1 MKKRSKKNSIDGTN
15 LPDSRLVELL
25 DRCAISVKDI
35 ETNKKS
41 KIKMEK
47 REDKP
52 VQLVQKMNLEHK
64 SLEVSML
71 EKDDFS
77 DEELESYLSKGE
89 IKATDKVTIPPKI
102 LFVGDCTIATF
113 GNFSASTGKAKSKKT
128 FNISAMVA
136 AAVTNTTVLNY
147 RACLPEGKRK
157 ILYFDTEQS
166 KYHCHNVLE
175 RIYKLSGLSVK
186 KDDPRL
192 LFWGLREY
200 TPKLRIA
207 LIDYALRKHQEVG
220 LVIID
225 GLRDLM
231 YDINNGKE
239 ATDVMTVLMAWTS
252 VYDLHIHT
260 VLHLNKNDNN
270 PRGHIG
276 TELENK
282 AETVLIISKNLQNN
296 SISEVRPMHM
306 RDKEFS
312 TFAFHI
318 DDNKLPVLDNGI
330 SVTVVKRREKSLVS
344 LDNEVH
350 QEILSKAFKNNTP
363 TRYSDLV
370 EMVSRAY
377 EDAGY
382 KRGTNGIKD
391 LLKLLSGKGII
402 VKQDDAYIY
411 KSEGFVNPST
421 EESKKV

>member
-1 MKKRSKKNSIDGTN
+1 
-15 LPDSRLVELL
+15 
-25 DRCAISVKDI
+25 
-35 ETNKKS
+35 
-41 KIKMEK
+41 MEK

-52 VQLVQKMNLEHK
+52 VQLVQKSNLEHK

-350 QEILSKAFKNNTP
+350 QEILSKAFKNNSP

-402 VKQDDAYIY
+402 VKQDDAYIC

>member
-1 MKKRSKKNSIDGTN
+1 
-15 LPDSRLVELL
+15 
-25 DRCAISVKDI
+25 
-35 ETNKKS
+35 
-41 KIKMEK
+41 MEK

-52 VQLVQKMNLEHK
+52 VQLVQKSNLEHK

-402 VKQDDAYIY
+402 AKQDDAYIY

>member
-1 MKKRSKKNSIDGTN
+1 MENKN
-15 LPDSRLVELL
+15 
-25 DRCAISVKDI
+25 
-35 ETNKKS
+35 NKNRQDMSNK
-41 KIKMEK
+41 
-47 REDKP
+47 
-52 VQLVQKMNLEHK
+52 QLEHQ

-71 EKDDFS
+71 NKDSFS

-89 IKATDKVTIPPKI
+89 IKATDKITVPPKI

-113 GNFSASTGKAKSKKT
+113 GNFSGSTGKAKSKKT

-136 AAVTNTTVLNY
+136 AAVTNSTVLNY
-147 RACLPEGKRK
+147 RACLPEGKRN

-166 KYHCHNVLE
+166 KFHCHSVLE
-175 RIYKLSGLSVK
+175 RIYKLSGLSLK
-186 KDDPRL
+186 EDDPRL
-192 LFWGLREY
+192 MFWGLREY

-207 LIDYALRKHQEVG
+207 VIDYALRKYDEVG

-252 VYDLHIHT
+252 VYELHIHT

-282 AETVLIISKNLQNN
+282 AETVLIISKNTMNN
-296 SISEVRPMHM
+296 SVSEVKPMHM
-306 RDKEFS
+306 RDKEFT

-318 DDNKLPVLDNGI
+318 DDNKLPVLDSSM
-330 SVTVVKRREKSLVS
+330 SVTVVKPREKSLVS

-350 QEILSKAFKNNTP
+350 QEILGKVFEENTP
-363 TRYSDLV
+363 TKYNELV
-370 EMVSRAY
+370 DVVAQAY
-377 EDAGY
+377 EAAGY
-382 KRGTNGIKD
+382 KRGMNGIKG
-391 LLKLLSGKGII
+391 LLKLLTSKGII
-402 VKQDDAYIY
+402 VKEENGYAY
-411 KSEGFVNPST
+411 KSECFENPNTSS
-421 EESKKV
+421 EK

>member
-1 MKKRSKKNSIDGTN
+1 
-15 LPDSRLVELL
+15 
-25 DRCAISVKDI
+25 
-35 ETNKKS
+35 
-41 KIKMEK
+41 MEK

-52 VQLVQKMNLEHK
+52 VQLVQKSNLEHK

-186 KDDPRL
+186 KDDPGL

-350 QEILSKAFKNNTP
+350 QEILSKAFKNNSP

>member
-1 MKKRSKKNSIDGTN
+1 
-15 LPDSRLVELL
+15 
-25 DRCAISVKDI
+25 
-35 ETNKKS
+35 
-41 KIKMEK
+41 MEK
-47 REDKP
+47 RDDKP
-52 VQLVQKMNLEHK
+52 VQIVQKTTLEHK

-330 SVTVVKRREKSLVS
+330 SVTVVKRREKSLIS

-350 QEILSKAFKNNTP
+350 QEILSKAFKKNSP

-402 VKQDDAYIY
+402 VKQGDTYIY
-411 KSEGFVNPST
+411 KSEGFTKPTPDV
-421 EESKKV
+421 SKEV

>member
-1 MKKRSKKNSIDGTN
+1 MENKN
-15 LPDSRLVELL
+15 
-25 DRCAISVKDI
+25 
-35 ETNKKS
+35 NKNRRDMSNK
-41 KIKMEK
+41 
-47 REDKP
+47 
-52 VQLVQKMNLEHK
+52 QLEHQ

-71 EKDDFS
+71 NKDSFS

-89 IKATDKVTIPPKI
+89 IKATDKITIPPKI

-136 AAVTNTTVLNY
+136 AAVTNSTVLNY
-147 RACLPEGKRK
+147 RACLPEGKRN

-166 KYHCHNVLE
+166 KFHCHSVLE
-175 RIYKLSGLSVK
+175 RIYKLSGLSLK
-186 KDDPRL
+186 EDDPRL
-192 LFWGLREY
+192 MFWGLREY

-207 LIDYALRKHQEVG
+207 VIDYALRKYDEVG

-239 ATDVMTVLMAWTS
+239 ATDVMTVLMDWTS
-252 VYDLHIHT
+252 VYELHIHT

-282 AETVLIISKNLQNN
+282 AETVLIISKNTMNN
-296 SISEVRPMHM
+296 SVSEVKPMHM
-306 RDKEFS
+306 RDKEFT

-318 DDNKLPVLDNGI
+318 DDNKLPVLDSSM
-330 SVTVVKRREKSLVS
+330 SVTVVKPREKSLVS

-350 QEILSKAFKNNTP
+350 QEILGKVFEENTP
-363 TRYSDLV
+363 TKYNELV
-370 EMVSRAY
+370 DVVAQAY
-377 EDAGY
+377 EAAGY
-382 KRGTNGIKD
+382 KRGMNGIKG
-391 LLKLLSGKGII
+391 LLKLLTSKGII
-402 VKQDDAYIY
+402 VKEENGYAY
-411 KSEGFVNPST
+411 KSECFENPNTSS
-421 EESKKV
+421 EK

>member
-1 MKKRSKKNSIDGTN
+1 
-15 LPDSRLVELL
+15 
-25 DRCAISVKDI
+25 
-35 ETNKKS
+35 
-41 KIKMEK
+41 MEK

-52 VQLVQKMNLEHK
+52 VQLVQKSNLEHK

-207 LIDYALRKHQEVG
+207 LIDYVLRKHQEVG

-350 QEILSKAFKNNTP
+350 QEILSKAFKNNSP

-377 EDAGY
+377 ENAGY

>member
-1 MKKRSKKNSIDGTN
+1 MK
-15 LPDSRLVELL
+15 
-25 DRCAISVKDI
+25 
-35 ETNKKS
+35 
-41 KIKMEK
+41 K

-52 VQLVQKMNLEHK
+52 VQLVQKSNLEHK

-200 TPKLRIA
+200 TTKLRIA

-350 QEILSKAFKNNTP
+350 QEILSKAFKNNSP

>member
-1 MKKRSKKNSIDGTN
+1 MEQKVKKKGQPTQ
-15 LPDSRLVELL
+15 
-25 DRCAISVKDI
+25 
-35 ETNKKS
+35 
-41 KIKMEK
+41 EK
-47 REDKP
+47 
-52 VQLVQKMNLEHK
+52 QLEQQ

-71 EKDDFS
+71 NKDSFS
-77 DEELESYLSKGE
+77 DEELESYLSKGA
-89 IKATDKVTIPPKI
+89 IRACDKITVPPKI

-147 RACLPEGKRK
+147 RACLPEGKRS

-166 KYHCHNVLE
+166 KYHCHTVLE
-175 RIYKLSGLSVK
+175 RIYKLSGLSLQ

-192 LFWGLREY
+192 MFWGLREY

-207 LIDYALRKHQEVG
+207 VIDYALRKYEGVG

-282 AETVLIISKNLQNN
+282 AETVLIISKNIQNN
-296 SISEVRPMHM
+296 SISEVKPMHM
-306 RDKEFS
+306 RDKEFT

-318 DDNKLPVLDNGI
+318 DDNRLPVLDSSM
-330 SVTVVKRREKSLVS
+330 SVTVVKPREKSLVS

-350 QEILSKAFKNNTP
+350 KEILCRLFEEHAPSK
-363 TRYSDLV
+363 YSELV
-370 EMVSRAY
+370 ELVSRAY
-377 EDAGY
+377 EAAGY
-382 KRGTNGIKD
+382 KRGMNGIKN
-391 LLKLLSGKGII
+391 LIKLLSSKGII
-402 VKQDDAYIY
+402 VKEGNVYTY
-411 KSEGFVNPST
+411 KSECFESPSQT
-421 EESKKV
+421 LESQV

>member
-350 QEILSKAFKNNTP
+350 QEILSKAFKNNSP

-411 KSEGFVNPST
+411 KSDGFVNPST

>member
-1 MKKRSKKNSIDGTN
+1 
-15 LPDSRLVELL
+15 
-25 DRCAISVKDI
+25 
-35 ETNKKS
+35 
-41 KIKMEK
+41 MEK
-47 REDKP
+47 RDDKP
-52 VQLVQKMNLEHK
+52 VQIVQKTTLEHK

-350 QEILSKAFKNNTP
+350 QEILSKAFKKNSP

-402 VKQDDAYIY
+402 VKQGDTYIY
-411 KSEGFVNPST
+411 KSEGFTKPNLDVNK
-421 EESKKV
+421 EV

>member
-1 MKKRSKKNSIDGTN
+1 
-15 LPDSRLVELL
+15 
-25 DRCAISVKDI
+25 
-35 ETNKKS
+35 
-41 KIKMEK
+41 MEK
-47 REDKP
+47 KDKNKDLSFEKTDREY
-52 VQLVQKMNLEHK
+52 Q

-71 EKDDFS
+71 DKDSFS
-77 DEELESYLSKGE
+77 DEELEAYLSKGE
-89 IKATDKVTIPPKI
+89 IKATDKVSVPPKI

-128 FNISAMVA
+128 FNISAIVA
-136 AAVTNTTVLNY
+136 ASVTNTTVLNY

-175 RIYKLSGLSVK
+175 RIYKLSGLPFT
-186 KDDPRL
+186 KDDPRI

-207 LIDYALRKHQEVG
+207 LIDYALRKYQGVG

-239 ATDVMTVLMAWTS
+239 ATDIMTVLMAWTS

-260 VLHLNKNDNN
+260 VLHVNKNDNN

-296 SISEVRPMHM
+296 SISEVKPMHM

-330 SVTVVKRREKSLVS
+330 SVTVVKRKEKSLVS
-344 LDNEVH
+344 LENEVH
-350 QEILSKAFKNNTP
+350 QEILGKAFKDNTP
-363 TRYSDLV
+363 SRYNDLV
-370 EMVSRAY
+370 DMVSKAY
-377 EDAGY
+377 EAAGY
-382 KRGTNGIKD
+382 KRGVNGIKD
-391 LLKLLSGKGII
+391 LLKLLSSKGII
-402 VKQDDAYIY
+402 VKQGNVYVY
-411 KSEGFVNPST
+411 KSDCFENPKPNSD
-421 EESKKV
+421 EQV

>member
-1 MKKRSKKNSIDGTN
+1 MTPLTMKKKKLPKKNSIDGSN

-35 ETNKKS
+35 GKKTKKKTNN
-41 KIKMEK
+41 
-47 REDKP
+47 EDKNSKE
-52 VQLVQKMNLEHK
+52 QLTPDNMESQ

-71 EKDDFS
+71 NKDNFS
-77 DEELESYLSKGE
+77 DKELESYLSKGE
-89 IKATDKVTIPPKI
+89 IKATDKITIPPKI

-113 GNFSASTGKAKSKKT
+113 GNFNASTGKAKSKKT

-147 RACLPEGKRK
+147 RADLPEGKRK

-166 KYHCHNVLE
+166 KFHCHNVLE
-175 RIYKLSGLSVK
+175 RIYKLSGLSLQ
-186 KDDPRL
+186 KDDCRL

-207 LIDYALRKHQEVG
+207 LIDYALRKHDEVG

-252 VYDLHIHT
+252 VYELHIHT

-282 AETVLIISKNLQNN
+282 AETVLVISKNTQNN

-318 DDNKLPVLDNGI
+318 DDNKLPVLDSGF
-330 SVTVVKRREKSLVS
+330 SVTVVKRKEKALVG
-344 LDNEVH
+344 LEKEIH
-350 QEILSKAFKNNTP
+350 QEILGKVLEEQTLSKYNE
-363 TRYSDLV
+363 LV
-370 EMVSRAY
+370 DAVAKAY
-377 EDAGY
+377 E
-382 KRGTNGIKD
+382 
-391 LLKLLSGKGII
+391 
-402 VKQDDAYIY
+402 
-411 KSEGFVNPST
+411 
-421 EESKKV
+421 

>member
-1 MKKRSKKNSIDGTN
+1 LRK
-15 LPDSRLVELL
+15 EQ
-25 DRCAISVKDI
+25 
-35 ETNKKS
+35 KS
-41 KIKMEK
+41 KNKMEK
-47 REDKP
+47 RDDKP
-52 VQLVQKMNLEHK
+52 VQIVQRTDHEHK

-350 QEILSKAFKNNTP
+350 QEILSKAFKKNSP

-402 VKQDDAYIY
+402 VKQGDTYIY
-411 KSEGFVNPST
+411 KSEGFTKPNPDVNK
-421 EESKKV
+421 EV

>member
-1 MKKRSKKNSIDGTN
+1 MENKN
-15 LPDSRLVELL
+15 
-25 DRCAISVKDI
+25 
-35 ETNKKS
+35 NKNRRDMSNK
-41 KIKMEK
+41 
-47 REDKP
+47 
-52 VQLVQKMNLEHK
+52 QLEHQ

-71 EKDDFS
+71 NKDSFS

-89 IKATDKVTIPPKI
+89 IKATDKITIPPKI

-136 AAVTNTTVLNY
+136 AAVTNSTVLNY
-147 RACLPEGKRK
+147 RACLPEGKRN

-166 KYHCHNVLE
+166 KFHCHSVLE
-175 RIYKLSGLSVK
+175 RIYKLSGLSLK
-186 KDDPRL
+186 EDDPRL
-192 LFWGLREY
+192 MFWGLREY

-207 LIDYALRKHQEVG
+207 VIDYALRKYDEVG

-252 VYDLHIHT
+252 VYELHIHT

-282 AETVLIISKNLQNN
+282 AETVLIISKNTLNN
-296 SISEVRPMHM
+296 SVSEVKPMHM
-306 RDKEFS
+306 RDKEFT

-318 DDNKLPVLDNGI
+318 DDNKLPVLDSSI
-330 SVTVVKRREKSLVS
+330 SVTVVKSREKSLVS

-350 QEILSKAFKNNTP
+350 QEILGKVFEENTP
-363 TRYSDLV
+363 TKYNELV
-370 EMVSRAY
+370 DVVAQAY
-377 EDAGY
+377 EAAGY
-382 KRGTNGIKD
+382 KRGMNGIKG
-391 LLKLLSGKGII
+391 LLKLLMSKGII
-402 VKQDDAYIY
+402 VKEETGYAY
-411 KSEGFVNPST
+411 KSECFENPNTKS
-421 EESKKV
+421 EK

>member
-1 MKKRSKKNSIDGTN
+1 
-15 LPDSRLVELL
+15 
-25 DRCAISVKDI
+25 
-35 ETNKKS
+35 
-41 KIKMEK
+41 MEK

-52 VQLVQKMNLEHK
+52 VQLVQKSNLEHK

-350 QEILSKAFKNNTP
+350 QEILSKAFKNNSP

-411 KSEGFVNPST
+411 KSDGFVNPST
-421 EESKKV
+421 EASKKV

>member
-1 MKKRSKKNSIDGTN
+1 
-15 LPDSRLVELL
+15 
-25 DRCAISVKDI
+25 
-35 ETNKKS
+35 
-41 KIKMEK
+41 MEK

-52 VQLVQKMNLEHK
+52 VQLVQKSNLEHK

-350 QEILSKAFKNNTP
+350 QEILSKAFKNNSP
-363 TRYSDLV
+363 IRYSDLV

>member
-1 MKKRSKKNSIDGTN
+1 MDNK
-15 LPDSRLVELL
+15 
-25 DRCAISVKDI
+25 
-35 ETNKKS
+35 TNKNRQY
-41 KIKMEK
+41 IPEK
-47 REDKP
+47 
-52 VQLVQKMNLEHK
+52 QLEHQ

-71 EKDDFS
+71 NKDSFS

-89 IKATDKVTIPPKI
+89 IKATDKITVPPKI

-136 AAVTNTTVLNY
+136 AAVTNSTVLNY
-147 RACLPEGKRK
+147 RACLPEGKRN

-166 KYHCHNVLE
+166 KFHCHSVLE
-175 RIYKLSGLSVK
+175 RIYKLSGLSLQE
-186 KDDPRL
+186 DDPRL
-192 LFWGLREY
+192 MFWGLREY

-207 LIDYALRKHQEVG
+207 VIDYALRKYDEVG

-252 VYDLHIHT
+252 VYELHIHT

-282 AETVLIISKNLQNN
+282 AETVLIISKNTMNN
-296 SISEVRPMHM
+296 SVSEVKPMHM
-306 RDKEFS
+306 RDKEFT

-318 DDNKLPVLDNGI
+318 DDNKLPVLDSSM
-330 SVTVVKRREKSLVS
+330 SVTVVKPREKSLVS

-350 QEILSKAFKNNTP
+350 QEILGKVFEENAP
-363 TRYSDLV
+363 TKYNELV
-370 EMVSRAY
+370 DVVAQAY
-377 EDAGY
+377 EAAGY
-382 KRGTNGIKD
+382 KRGMNGIKG
-391 LLKLLSGKGII
+391 LLKLLTGKGII
-402 VKQDDAYIY
+402 VKEENGYAY
-411 KSEGFVNPST
+411 KSECFENPNTKS
-421 EESKKV
+421 EK

>member
-1 MKKRSKKNSIDGTN
+1 MENKN
-15 LPDSRLVELL
+15 
-25 DRCAISVKDI
+25 
-35 ETNKKS
+35 NKNRHDMSNK
-41 KIKMEK
+41 
-47 REDKP
+47 
-52 VQLVQKMNLEHK
+52 QLEHQ

-71 EKDDFS
+71 NKDSFS

-89 IKATDKVTIPPKI
+89 IKATDKITIPPKI

-136 AAVTNTTVLNY
+136 AAVTNSTVLNY
-147 RACLPEGKRK
+147 RACLPEGKRN

-166 KYHCHNVLE
+166 KFHCHSVLE
-175 RIYKLSGLSVK
+175 RIYKLSGLSLK
-186 KDDPRL
+186 EDDPRL
-192 LFWGLREY
+192 MFWGLREY

-207 LIDYALRKHQEVG
+207 VIDYALRKYDEVG

-252 VYDLHIHT
+252 VYEFHIHT

-282 AETVLIISKNLQNN
+282 AETVLIISKNTMNN
-296 SISEVRPMHM
+296 SVSEVKPMHM
-306 RDKEFS
+306 RDKEFT

-318 DDNKLPVLDNGI
+318 DDNKLPVLDSSL
-330 SVTVVKRREKSLVS
+330 SVTVVKPREKSLVS

-350 QEILSKAFKNNTP
+350 QEILGKVFEENTP
-363 TRYSDLV
+363 TKYNELV
-370 EMVSRAY
+370 DVVAQAY
-377 EDAGY
+377 EAAGY
-382 KRGTNGIKD
+382 KRGINGIKG
-391 LLKLLSGKGII
+391 LLKLLTGKGII
-402 VKQDDAYIY
+402 VKEENGYAY
-411 KSEGFVNPST
+411 KSECFENPNKNS
-421 EESKKV
+421 EK

>member
-1 MKKRSKKNSIDGTN
+1 
-15 LPDSRLVELL
+15 
-25 DRCAISVKDI
+25 
-35 ETNKKS
+35 
-41 KIKMEK
+41 MEK
-47 REDKP
+47 RDDKP
-52 VQLVQKMNLEHK
+52 VQIVQRTDHEHK

-113 GNFSASTGKAKSKKT
+113 DNFSASTGKAKSKKT

-350 QEILSKAFKNNTP
+350 QEILSKAFKKNSP

-370 EMVSRAY
+370 EMVSLAY

-402 VKQDDAYIY
+402 VKQGDTYIY
-411 KSEGFVNPST
+411 KSEGFTKPNPDMNK
-421 EESKKV
+421 EV

>member
-1 MKKRSKKNSIDGTN
+1 MENK
-15 LPDSRLVELL
+15 
-25 DRCAISVKDI
+25 
-35 ETNKKS
+35 TNKNRQD
-41 KIKMEK
+41 ITEK
-47 REDKP
+47 
-52 VQLVQKMNLEHK
+52 QLEHQ

-71 EKDDFS
+71 NKDSFS

-89 IKATDKVTIPPKI
+89 IKATDKIVVPQKI

-136 AAVTNTTVLNY
+136 AAVTNSTVLNY
-147 RACLPEGKRK
+147 RACLPEGKRN

-166 KYHCHNVLE
+166 KFHCHSVLE
-175 RIYKLSGLSVK
+175 RIYKLSGLSLQE
-186 KDDPRL
+186 DDPRL
-192 LFWGLREY
+192 MFWGLREY

-207 LIDYALRKHQEVG
+207 VIDYALRKYDEVG

-252 VYDLHIHT
+252 VYELHIHT

-282 AETVLIISKNLQNN
+282 AETVLIISKNTMNN
-296 SISEVRPMHM
+296 SVSEVKPMHM
-306 RDKEFS
+306 RDKEFT

-318 DDNKLPVLDNGI
+318 DDNKLPVLDSSM
-330 SVTVVKRREKSLVS
+330 SVTVVKPREKSLVS

-350 QEILSKAFKNNTP
+350 QEILGKVFEENTP
-363 TRYSDLV
+363 TKYNELV
-370 EMVSRAY
+370 DVVAQAY
-377 EDAGY
+377 EAAGY
-382 KRGTNGIKD
+382 KRGINGIKG
-391 LLKLLSGKGII
+391 LLKLLTGKGII
-402 VKQDDAYIY
+402 VKEENGYAY
-411 KSEGFVNPST
+411 KSECFENPNKNS
-421 EESKKV
+421 EK

>member
-1 MKKRSKKNSIDGTN
+1 
-15 LPDSRLVELL
+15 
-25 DRCAISVKDI
+25 
-35 ETNKKS
+35 
-41 KIKMEK
+41 MEK
-47 REDKP
+47 RDDKP
-52 VQLVQKMNLEHK
+52 VQIVQRTDHEHK

-225 GLRDLM
+225 APRDLM

-350 QEILSKAFKNNTP
+350 QEILSKAFKKNSP

-370 EMVSRAY
+370 EMVSLAY

-402 VKQDDAYIY
+402 VKQGDTYIY
-411 KSEGFVNPST
+411 KSEGFTKPNPDVNK
-421 EESKKV
+421 EV

>member
-1 MKKRSKKNSIDGTN
+1 
-15 LPDSRLVELL
+15 
-25 DRCAISVKDI
+25 
-35 ETNKKS
+35 
-41 KIKMEK
+41 MEK

-52 VQLVQKMNLEHK
+52 VQLVQKSNLEHK

-128 FNISAMVA
+128 FNISAIVA

>member
-1 MKKRSKKNSIDGTN
+1 
-15 LPDSRLVELL
+15 
-25 DRCAISVKDI
+25 
-35 ETNKKS
+35 
-41 KIKMEK
+41 MEK

-350 QEILSKAFKNNTP
+350 QEILSKAFKNNSP

>member
-1 MKKRSKKNSIDGTN
+1 
-15 LPDSRLVELL
+15 
-25 DRCAISVKDI
+25 
-35 ETNKKS
+35 
-41 KIKMEK
+41 MEK
-47 REDKP
+47 RDDKP
-52 VQLVQKMNLEHK
+52 VQIVQKTTLEHK

-330 SVTVVKRREKSLVS
+330 SATVVKRREKSLVS

-350 QEILSKAFKNNTP
+350 QEILSKAFKKNSP

-402 VKQDDAYIY
+402 VKQGDTYIY
-411 KSEGFVNPST
+411 KSEGFTKPTPDV
-421 EESKKV
+421 SKEV

>member
-1 MKKRSKKNSIDGTN
+1 
-15 LPDSRLVELL
+15 
-25 DRCAISVKDI
+25 
-35 ETNKKS
+35 
-41 KIKMEK
+41 MEK

-52 VQLVQKMNLEHK
+52 VQLVQKSNLEHK

-350 QEILSKAFKNNTP
+350 QEILSKAFKNNSP

-402 VKQDDAYIY
+402 VKEENGYIY
-411 KSEGFVNPST
+411 KSECFDNPNPTSDNQ
-421 EESKKV
+421 V

>member
-1 MKKRSKKNSIDGTN
+1 
-15 LPDSRLVELL
+15 
-25 DRCAISVKDI
+25 
-35 ETNKKS
+35 
-41 KIKMEK
+41 MEK

-52 VQLVQKMNLEHK
+52 VQLVQKSNLEHK

-166 KYHCHNVLE
+166 KYHWHNVLE

-350 QEILSKAFKNNTP
+350 QEILSKAFKNNSP

-411 KSEGFVNPST
+411 NSEGFVNPST

>member
-1 MKKRSKKNSIDGTN
+1 MENKN
-15 LPDSRLVELL
+15 
-25 DRCAISVKDI
+25 
-35 ETNKKS
+35 NKNRQDMSNKQS
-41 KIKMEK
+41 
-47 REDKP
+47 
-52 VQLVQKMNLEHK
+52 EHQ

-71 EKDDFS
+71 NKDSFS

-89 IKATDKVTIPPKI
+89 IKATDKITIPPKI

-136 AAVTNTTVLNY
+136 AAVTNSTVLNY
-147 RACLPEGKRK
+147 RACLPEGKRN

-166 KYHCHNVLE
+166 KFHCHSVLE
-175 RIYKLSGLSVK
+175 RIYKLSGLSLK
-186 KDDPRL
+186 EDDPRL
-192 LFWGLREY
+192 MFWGLREY

-207 LIDYALRKHQEVG
+207 VIDYALRKYDEVG

-252 VYDLHIHT
+252 VYELHIHT

-282 AETVLIISKNLQNN
+282 AETVLIISKNTMNN
-296 SISEVRPMHM
+296 SVSEVKPMHM
-306 RDKEFS
+306 RDKEFT

-318 DDNKLPVLDNGI
+318 DDNKLPVLDSSM
-330 SVTVVKRREKSLVS
+330 SVTVVKPREKSLVS

-350 QEILSKAFKNNTP
+350 QEILGKVFEEHTP
-363 TRYSDLV
+363 TKYNELV
-370 EMVSRAY
+370 DVVAQAY
-377 EDAGY
+377 EAAGY
-382 KRGTNGIKD
+382 KRGMNGVKS
-391 LLKLLSGKGII
+391 LLKLLTSKGII
-402 VKQDDAYIY
+402 VKEENGHAY
-411 KSEGFVNPST
+411 KSECFENPNTNS
-421 EESKKV
+421 EK

>member
-1 MKKRSKKNSIDGTN
+1 MENKN
-15 LPDSRLVELL
+15 
-25 DRCAISVKDI
+25 
-35 ETNKKS
+35 NKNRRDMSNK
-41 KIKMEK
+41 
-47 REDKP
+47 
-52 VQLVQKMNLEHK
+52 QLEHQ

-71 EKDDFS
+71 NKDSFS

-89 IKATDKVTIPPKI
+89 IKATDKITIPPKI

-136 AAVTNTTVLNY
+136 AAVTNSIVLNY
-147 RACLPEGKRK
+147 RACLPEGKRN

-166 KYHCHNVLE
+166 KFHCHSVLE
-175 RIYKLSGLSVK
+175 RIYKLSGLSLK
-186 KDDPRL
+186 EDDPRL
-192 LFWGLREY
+192 MFWGLREY

-207 LIDYALRKHQEVG
+207 VIDYALRKYDEVG

-252 VYDLHIHT
+252 VYELHIHT

-282 AETVLIISKNLQNN
+282 AETVLIISKNTMNN
-296 SISEVRPMHM
+296 SVSEVKPMHM
-306 RDKEFS
+306 RDKEFT

-318 DDNKLPVLDNGI
+318 DDNKLPVLDSSM
-330 SVTVVKRREKSLVS
+330 SVTVVKPREKSLVS

-350 QEILSKAFKNNTP
+350 QEILGKVFDENTP
-363 TRYSDLV
+363 TKYNELV
-370 EMVSRAY
+370 DVVAQAY
-377 EDAGY
+377 EAAGY
-382 KRGTNGIKD
+382 KRGMNGIKG
-391 LLKLLSGKGII
+391 LLKLLTSKGII
-402 VKQDDAYIY
+402 VKEENGYAY
-411 KSEGFVNPST
+411 KSECFENPNTSS
-421 EESKKV
+421 EK

>member
-1 MKKRSKKNSIDGTN
+1 
-15 LPDSRLVELL
+15 
-25 DRCAISVKDI
+25 
-35 ETNKKS
+35 
-41 KIKMEK
+41 MEK

-52 VQLVQKMNLEHK
+52 VQLVQKSNLEHK

-239 ATDVMTVLMAWTS
+239 STDVMTVLMAWTS

-350 QEILSKAFKNNTP
+350 QEILSKAFKNNSP

>member
-1 MKKRSKKNSIDGTN
+1 
-15 LPDSRLVELL
+15 
-25 DRCAISVKDI
+25 
-35 ETNKKS
+35 
-41 KIKMEK
+41 MEK

-52 VQLVQKMNLEHK
+52 VQLVQKSNLEHK

-200 TPKLRIA
+200 TTKLRIA

-350 QEILSKAFKNNTP
+350 QEILSKAFKNNSP